1 MLVFSVDLG
10 MKALDFFFSL
20 NLSSMISFISVNSS
34 LSESTFYIFLGF
46 ISSSSSSTGFSLST
60 F

>member
-34 LSESTFYIFLGF
+34 LS
-46 ISSSSSSTGFSLST
+46 
-60 F
+60 